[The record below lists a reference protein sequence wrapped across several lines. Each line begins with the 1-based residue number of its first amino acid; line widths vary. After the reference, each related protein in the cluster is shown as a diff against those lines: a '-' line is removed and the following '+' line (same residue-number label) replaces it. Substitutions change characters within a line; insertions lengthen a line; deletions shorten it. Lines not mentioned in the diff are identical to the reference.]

1 MAWLVD
7 KVRRKKREKESF
19 RVSTVM
25 EKLEREGFK
34 PIVKSDIL
42 ESRRL
47 SIDEDLATILT
58 IVNNPTIANDK
69 KGEAIDQLMRLTF
82 LVASPWLRS
91 MDNPWLS
98 HKMNCFIQNYRE
110 WRKLPEMFDH
120 LVEEAKAIINLSMT
134 NIDVEPL
141 TPIIIQTVQPFGGG
155 FGETL
160 PTSGGRISQ
169 TYGEMVQRP
178 KGGPYPNKLDA
189 DVKE

>member
-7 KVRRKKREKESF
+7 KVRRKKGEKESF

-25 EKLEREGFK
+25 EKLEKEGFK

-47 SIDEDLATILT
+47 SIDNDLATILT
-58 IVNNPTIANDK
+58 TVYNPTETDDN
-69 KGEAIDQLMRLTF
+69 KGKAIDQLMRLTF

-110 WRKLPEMFDH
+110 WRKIPEMFDH

-141 TPIIIQTVQPFGGG
+141 TPIIIQTWQPQGAFPRYSTPLGSAGA
-155 FGETL
+155 
-160 PTSGGRISQ
+160 SQ
-169 TYGEMVQRP
+169 EEHSPRQ
-178 KGGPYPNKLDA
+178 
-189 DVKE
+189 E